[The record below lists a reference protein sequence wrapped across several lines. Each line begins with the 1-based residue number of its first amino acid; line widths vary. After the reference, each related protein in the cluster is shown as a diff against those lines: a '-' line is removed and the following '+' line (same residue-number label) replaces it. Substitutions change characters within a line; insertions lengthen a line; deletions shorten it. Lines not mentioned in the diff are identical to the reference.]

1 MDDQNIRIFV
11 CTLEGTLFA
20 YVFNPEDGTIET
32 SFTAKDHVGR
42 IRSLNASA
50 DGLVITGGDDE
61 NFKVYNYIKKKSL
74 SSIHGICGASQK
86 ILNTEKF
93 FISCQD
99 NGHIYI
105 AGKSDYAIYH
115 HIKAFKSSCIDID
128 LHTSGRLLLCLSK
141 TGRFALWNLLT
152 VTPIFHKKIKA
163 EIEHVKFINDE
174 FILLQGKSF
183 MYVFSLR
190 TLAITQEIKMDN
202 DDFIVDL
209 EIARFNG
216 QIFIVVGTEKGFV
229 YVYNDRNFLEEDSM
243 TVSYI
248 KFKCYEKR
256 VKKLKHIGNYL
267 VTICTEGDISVWDLE
282 EIYQR
287 TDYTDKI
294 YIESF
299 SSIFDYTIQSRA
311 ILLDVAMENR
321 DKVKSAKKPLTID
334 MASLP
339 SAKKHIPRTELKGKP
354 TRKIQKYRR
363 LAKKIG
369 QRN

>member
-11 CTLEGTLFA
+11 CTLEGSLFA

-61 NFKVYNYIKKKSL
+61 NLKVYNYLKKKSL
-74 SSIHGICGASQK
+74 SSIYGICGASQK

-99 NGHIYI
+99 NGQVYI

-115 HIKAFKSSCIDID
+115 TIKAFKSSCIDID
-128 LHTSGRLLLCLSK
+128 LHPSGRLLLCLSK

-174 FILLQGKSF
+174 LVLLQGRTF

-190 TLAITQEIKMDN
+190 TLHICQEIQMDN
-202 DDFIVDL
+202 SDVIVDV
-209 EIARFNG
+209 EIARLD
-216 QIFIVVGTEKGFV
+216 QKVFIIVGTEKGFV
-229 YVYNDRNFLEEDSM
+229 YVYNDRNFLEEDS
-243 TVSYI
+243 TAVSYI

-256 VKKLKHIGNYL
+256 VKKLRHIGNYL

-299 SSIFDYTIQSRA
+299 SSIFDYTIQSRL

-321 DKVKSAKKPLTID
+321 DKVKLAKKPVEID

-339 SAKKHIPRTELKGKP
+339 RAKKHVARTELTVRA
-354 TRKIQKYRR
+354 TRKIRKYRR
-363 LAKKIG
+363 LAKKL
-369 QRN
+369 NHSN